1 MFNTPTGTLKTDM
14 KEEPPLSKLTN
25 QTKEWLLSFTSGQ
38 AFYDKKMKNSKQ
50 TEQLYTMRLFEY
62 CYNIN
67 KTPDELIQLKL
78 DGLQNPNTIKEFAA
92 EELLETFLRQQT
104 LYRLNNGTKQTVPFT
119 DSSKIGML
127 AAVKSF
133 YDSTRGRSLA
143 KDTGDFLEVPEA
155 KKRTPTVEDCVQL
168 EEAMTTERDKF
179 LVWFLQSVEV
189 RKGTVQQLTFGD
201 LKPLNDQEAP
211 YWLRVEA
218 KRLKGSGKG
227 KYKKAKHV
235 GFLHYYAVRR
245 FEAYK
250 QELKQKGITYDDN
263 TPLFV
268 SYKTTPQGK
277 KGDGMTNLFSVFVAA
292 SEKAFNGEKRFSAH
306 DFRDCIPTVL
316 KNKLKISGNLVKPL
330 SSHIPSGIE
339 AVYEGSYDSEDKP
352 DEDLLKTFKQCL
364 PYLVPQ
370 TAPQLRN
377 ELDLQREK
385 LAKYEAMRPVLE
397 KLLKRVEALEDQL
410 KNS

>member
-1 MFNTPTGTLKTDM
+1 M
-14 KEEPPLSKLTN
+14 SKLTN
-25 QTKEWLLSFTSGQ
+25 QTREWLLSFESGK

-50 TEQLYTMRLFEY
+50 TEQLYTMRLYEY
-62 CYNIN
+62 CYNVN

-78 DGLQNPNTIKEFAA
+78 EGLQNPATIKEFAA
-92 EELLETFLRQQT
+92 EELLESFLRQDT
-104 LYRLNNGTKQTVPFT
+104 LYRLKNGKKVEVPFT

-143 KDTGDFLEVPEA
+143 KDTGAFLEAPEA
-155 KKRTPTVEDCVQL
+155 KKRTPTVEDCVKL
-168 EEAMTTERDKF
+168 EEAMTTDRDKF

-189 RKGTVQQLTFGD
+189 RVGTLRKLKFGD
-201 LKPLNDQEAP
+201 LKSLEDQEVP

-227 KYKKAKHV
+227 KYRKARHI
-235 GFLHYYAVRR
+235 GFLHYYAARK

-250 QELKQKGITYDDN
+250 QELAWKGIAYTDE

-268 SYKTTPQGK
+268 SYKTTPHGK
-277 KGDGMTNLFSVFVAA
+277 KGQAMTNLFSLFVDA
-292 SEKAFNGEKRFSAH
+292 SEKAFHGEKRFSAH

-316 KNKLKISGNLVKPL
+316 KNKVKVSGNLVKPL
-330 SSHIPSGIE
+330 SSHVPTGIE
-339 AVYEGSYDSEDKP
+339 AVYEGVADSETKP

-370 TAPQLRN
+370 TAPQLRS
-377 ELDLQREK
+377 ELDVYREK
-385 LAKYEAMRPVLE
+385 VAKYEATRPVLE
-397 KLLKRVEALEDQL
+397 ALLRRVEMLETQL